1 MALIPLLVVH
11 LAVLCLSH
19 LPHTHASAP
28 KVVNFD
34 FHKRESSAKPEAEG
48 SLRRRA
54 SSVAATLYNAQGDL
68 LYLVNATVGTPPQ
81 QFSLQLDTG
90 SSDIW
95 VSRHLGQD
103 A

>member
-1 MALIPLLVVH
+1 MALVPLLTVY
-11 LAVLCLSH
+11 LAVLGLSL
-19 LPHTHASAP
+19 LPQTNASAP

-34 FHKRESSAKPEAEG
+34 IHKREANAG
-48 SLRRRA
+48 SQVDGTLRRRA

-81 QFSLQLDTG
+81 HFSLQLDTG

-95 VSRHLGQD
+95 VSRH
-103 A
+103 

>member
-1 MALIPLLVVH
+1 VPLLVVH
-11 LAVLCLSH
+11 LALLGLSS
-19 LPHTHASAP
+19 LPHTYASP
-28 KVVNFD
+28 PRVVNFD
-34 FHKRESSAKPEAEG
+34 FHKREAIVIPQAEG

-54 SSVAATLYNAQGDL
+54 NSLAATLYNAQGNL

-95 VSRHLGQD
+95 VS
-103 A
+103 